1 MKLYYV
7 YVIESKE
14 GFKYTGMTED
24 LQERLE
30 QHNDRT
36 LSFWTKRGTNWKL
49 IYKEEFDNKTEAL
62 KREKWLK
69 TGVGRDY
76 LKKILEKQSC
86 RFNPPRR
93 TVPATKQKNPSLLW
107 GFFVLNSN
115 RRGFT
120 VLPARR
126 NDLSSGAKARM
137 EV

>member
-24 LQERLE
+24 LEERLE

-49 IYKEEFDNKTEAL
+49 IYKEEFDNKTETL

-76 LKKILEKQSC
+76 LKKILEK
-86 RFNPPRR
+86 
-93 TVPATKQKNPSLLW
+93 
-107 GFFVLNSN
+107 
-115 RRGFT
+115 
-120 VLPARR
+120 
-126 NDLSSGAKARM
+126 
-137 EV
+137 

>member
-24 LQERLE
+24 LEERLE

-69 TGVGRDY
+69 TGVGREY
-76 LKKILEKQSC
+76 LKKILEK
-86 RFNPPRR
+86 
-93 TVPATKQKNPSLLW
+93 
-107 GFFVLNSN
+107 
-115 RRGFT
+115 
-120 VLPARR
+120 
-126 NDLSSGAKARM
+126 
-137 EV
+137 

>member
-24 LQERLE
+24 LEERLE

-76 LKKILEKQSC
+76 LKKILEK
-86 RFNPPRR
+86 
-93 TVPATKQKNPSLLW
+93 
-107 GFFVLNSN
+107 
-115 RRGFT
+115 
-120 VLPARR
+120 
-126 NDLSSGAKARM
+126 
-137 EV
+137 